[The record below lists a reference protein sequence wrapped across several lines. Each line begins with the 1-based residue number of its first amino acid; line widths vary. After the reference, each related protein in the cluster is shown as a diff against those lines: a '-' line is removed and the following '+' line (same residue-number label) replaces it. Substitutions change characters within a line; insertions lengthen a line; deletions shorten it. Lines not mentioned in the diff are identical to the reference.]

1 MADVTEDYLTEDPEI
16 SSQKIVLL
24 SFLSPEKILADKDV
38 FMFNK
43 FVKDYDLQWR
53 TKKLEVW
60 MAEQLSVLNAKLETL
75 AGKLAD
81 VDKSA
86 SETVQGS
93 LLRVDRF
100 VEEFQQH
107 LRKSTRDATDSAI
120 QAEYDDFLFKNSA
133 KLEEEFFAKNEFRTT
148 IRGIKVRGVFATEA
162 EASVRAKR
170 LQKSDPN
177 FNIYMGGVGK
187 WMAWEP
193 DPNKVVEQEYANDQ
207 LNNLMKKYRD
217 NENDREQFYNDQ
229 KNSRVGTAKTR
240 DLDTV
245 SAVSEAAAGAAAA
258 AGATAEPTVTVT
270 PSVAGSSSSPV
281 AADVSAPTEPEDVS
295 TAAAPPSASASDV
308 PAPLTSSGAGP
319 AAVGSYDAMFSGPA
333 DLAIERKMKNKM

>member
-1 MADVTEDYLTEDPEI
+1 MAAVAEDYLTEDPEI

-43 FVKDYDLQWR
+43 FVKDYELQWR

-81 VDKSA
+81 VDKAA

-107 LRKSTRDATDSAI
+107 LRKSTRDATESTI
-120 QAEYDDFLFKNSA
+120 QTEYDDFLFKNSA

-162 EASVRAKR
+162 EASIRAKR

-245 SAVSEAAAGAAAA
+245 
-258 AGATAEPTVTVT
+258 AGATTSEPTVTVT
-270 PSVAGSSSSPV
+270 PTVAGTTSSPV
-281 AADVSAPTEPEDVS
+281 AADVSAPNEPADVS
-295 TAAAPPSASASDV
+295 APNEPANVCTATTPASSVSDT